1 MSEPVSH
8 PAGPPVI
15 ASASV
20 AAAWQQ
26 LDPKVIWL
34 WRAQGLIRS
43 VIGLGPVGVGLL
55 IGLGFAVSF
64 RLSGALTGLLLVGS
78 VVQALVWPSLSWRAF
93 RYQLRADALLVSQG
107 VLWQQT
113 VAIPRHRIQ
122 HADLRQGPVERA
134 WGLTT
139 LVVYTAAGLSADGS
153 IPGLDEDAAE
163 QLRDV
168 LLNTRQRSDDGV

>member
-1 MSEPVSH
+1 MSELVSH

-15 ASASV
+15 APASV
-20 AAAWQQ
+20 SAEWQQ

-34 WRAQGLIRS
+34 WRVQGLIRS
-43 VIGLGPVGVGLL
+43 VIGLGPVAVGLL
-55 IGLGFAVSF
+55 VGLGFAVSF
-64 RLSGALTGLLLVGS
+64 RLSGALTGMLLVGS

-93 RYQLRADALLVSQG
+93 RYKVRADALLVSQG

-139 LVVYTAAGLSADGS
+139 LVIYTAAGLSADGS